1 MVPNA
6 LRKVA
11 SLAKS
16 RQSLS
21 ELREVHTHTHT
32 VNEKPLGF
40 FFVLLS
46 HGRWIKNTL
55 KIRPSILPHD
65 LKLRPLKIAFWIL
78 YMPPF
83 R

>member
-21 ELREVHTHTHT
+21 ELREVHTHT

-40 FFVLLS
+40 FLYCY
-46 HGRWIKNTL
+46 HTADGWIKNTL